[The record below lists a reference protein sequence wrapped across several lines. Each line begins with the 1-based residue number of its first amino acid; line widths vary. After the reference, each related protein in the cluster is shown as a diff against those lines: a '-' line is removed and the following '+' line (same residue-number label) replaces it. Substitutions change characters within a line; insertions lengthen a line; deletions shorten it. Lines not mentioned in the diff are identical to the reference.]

1 MVAAHKKLL
10 RRIKAIQRTQ
20 EITKAIRFITGGEIA
35 KIRKDVNRRF
45 TALCSFIPLF
55 TTKYLKSE
63 LNNPSDMDFS
73 LDSEDQD
80 TNSKGVLVIPI
91 CDDRTSCGPHN
102 INVMAKVAYVVNRL
116 KSMNQKVRIYPIGL
130 QGQYFCEDFFDR
142 EMIAYTNNLID
153 VNFSLDICFF
163 FVKKFMNYGFDKY
176 YLVFNRFY
184 TLQRQ
189 YTIIYRLMN
198 YKDFIRNLLRNIFTR
213 YSIYYNAVLD
223 KAVYT
228 NFLEDLYIFGFSMFL
243 LDAFNDNK
251 YSFLGARFTAMDEM
265 INNSQE
271 YLDRLT
277 IKYNKLRQESITT
290 EIVEIIACKESIVEE

>member
-45 TALCSFIPLF
+45 TALSSFIPLF
-55 TTKYLKSE
+55 TTKYLKAQNQE
-63 LNNPSDMDFS
+63 SDLDFS
-73 LDSEDQD
+73 YEGDE
-80 TNSKGVLVIPI
+80 TTENKGVLVVPI

-102 INVMAKVAYVVNRL
+102 INVMAKAAYVINRL

-130 QGQYFCEDFFDR
+130 QGQYFCEDFYDR

-163 FVKKFMNYGFDKY
+163 FVKKFINYDFDKY
-176 YLVFNRFY
+176 YLIFNRFF

-189 YTIIYRLMN
+189 YTIIYRLSN
-198 YKDFIRNLLRNIFTR
+198 YKDFLRNLLRNIFTK

-223 KAVYT
+223 KASFT

>member
-45 TALCSFIPLF
+45 TALSSFIPLF
-55 TTKYLKSE
+55 TTKYLKAQNQE
-63 LNNPSDMDFS
+63 SDLDFS
-73 LDSEDQD
+73 YEGDE
-80 TNSKGVLVIPI
+80 TTENKGVLVVPI

-102 INVMAKVAYVVNRL
+102 INVMAKAAYVINRL

-130 QGQYFCEDFFDR
+130 QGQYFCEDFYDR

-163 FVKKFMNYGFDKY
+163 FVKKFISYDFDKY
-176 YLVFNRFY
+176 YLIFNRFF

-189 YTIIYRLMN
+189 YTIIYRLSN
-198 YKDFIRNLLRNIFTR
+198 YKDFLRNLLRNIFTK

-223 KAVYT
+223 KASFT

>member
-55 TTKYLKSE
+55 TTKYLKAQANEQSE
-63 LNNPSDMDFS
+63 LDFS
-73 LDSEDQD
+73 YEGDDADSDG
-80 TNSKGVLVIPI
+80 KGVLVIPI

-102 INVMAKVAYVVNRL
+102 INVMAKAAYVINRL
-116 KSMNQKVRIYPIGL
+116 KRMNQKVRVYPIGL
-130 QGQYFCEDFFDR
+130 QGQYFCEDFYDR
-142 EMIAYTNNLID
+142 EMIAYTKNLID

-163 FVKKFMNYGFDKY
+163 FVKKFISYGFDKY
-176 YLVFNRFY
+176 YLIFNRFF
-184 TLQRQ
+184 TLQFQ
-189 YTIIYRLMN
+189 YTIIYRLSN
-198 YKDFIRNLLRNIFTR
+198 YKDFVRNLLRNIFTK

-223 KAVYT
+223 KAVF
-228 NFLEDLYIFGFSMFL
+228 NGFLEDLYIFGFSMFL